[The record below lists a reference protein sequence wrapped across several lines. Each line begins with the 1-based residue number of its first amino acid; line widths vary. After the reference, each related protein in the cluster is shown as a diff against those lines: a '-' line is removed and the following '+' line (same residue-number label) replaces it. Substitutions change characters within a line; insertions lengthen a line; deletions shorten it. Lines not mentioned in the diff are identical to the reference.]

1 MTRARSDYVDHETS
15 TEQPAPQ
22 THARVSQADGNQGR
36 AARVEAP
43 TGQGKKTAHGVGRG
57 GVARLARAAEIRRV
71 FEAGRRVSRGP
82 LTVIGLAAEG
92 RAGARIGIIVGRKF
106 GGAVQRIRIKR
117 RLRVI
122 IARLESVPDGRD
134 LLILPRSL
142 VQQWSFQALTDA
154 VAALLATWERA
165 VP

>member
-1 MTRARSDYVDHETS
+1 MTRARSDYVDYEAS

-22 THARVSQADGNQGR
+22 THARISQADGNQGR

-57 GVARLARAAEIRRV
+57 EVARLTRAAEIRRV
-71 FEAGRRVSRGP
+71 FETGRRVSRGP

-92 RAGARIGIIVGRKF
+92 RTGARIGIIVGRKF
-106 GGAVQRIRIKR
+106 GGAVQRNRIKR

-122 IARLESVPDGRD
+122 IARLDAVPDGRD
-134 LLILPRSL
+134 LLILPRPS

>member
-1 MTRARSDYVDHETS
+1 MTRARSEYVDHEAS

-22 THARVSQADGNQGR
+22 THARISQADGNQGR

-57 GVARLARAAEIRRV
+57 GVERLARAAEIRRV

-106 GGAVQRIRIKR
+106 GGAVQRNRIKR

-122 IARLESVPDGRD
+122 ITRLDSVPDGRD
-134 LLILPRSL
+134 LLILPRSS

-154 VAALLATWERA
+154 VAVLLASWERA

>member
-1 MTRARSDYVDHETS
+1 MTRARSEYVDHEAS

-22 THARVSQADGNQGR
+22 THARISQADGNQGR

-43 TGQGKKTAHGVGRG
+43 TGQGKKTAHGVGRGGGGRAGRGGGGQGKKTARGVGRG

-106 GGAVQRIRIKR
+106 GG
-117 RLRVI
+117 
-122 IARLESVPDGRD
+122 GG
-134 LLILPRSL
+134 
-142 VQQWSFQALTDA
+142 WG
-154 VAALLATWERA
+154 ER
-165 VP
+165 

>member
-1 MTRARSDYVDHETS
+1 MTRARSEYVDHEAS

-71 FEAGRRVSRGP
+71 FEAGRRGARGP
-82 LTVIGLAAEG
+82 LKVIGLAAEG
-92 RAGARIGIIVGRKF
+92 GAGGRN
-106 GGAVQRIRIKR
+106 
-117 RLRVI
+117 
-122 IARLESVPDGRD
+122 GRD
-134 LLILPRSL
+134 
-142 VQQWSFQALTDA
+142 
-154 VAALLATWERA
+154 
-165 VP
+165 